1 MSTFAYKALD
11 PTGTTVQGEIEAD
24 DKVAVASQLRSR
36 GLIVVDID
44 EQSGGGGDLFER
56 FKKVKPDEL
65 TVATRQFSVMISS
78 GMSMLRALYVLEEQ
92 QDNDK
97 LKDAFSTVRK
107 DVEAGL
113 ALSDALGRHPDI
125 FNELY
130 VAMVAA
136 GETGGIL
143 EETLKRVAD
152 QLEKDASL
160 RRQIKSAMVYP
171 IVIFSFAGIVVLALV
186 AFLVPVFE
194 GVFKDFGGSLPAIT
208 QFCVTLSHIVTRQPY
223 IIVGVI
229 VGTIWGFRR
238 WKNSKRGKEQW
249 DRIKLR
255 FPFKIGDVVQKAA
268 LAAFARTYSALIAAG
283 VPMLE
288 AIEITGRTSGNI
300 VVENAMVAVHDS
312 VRNGGTIAA
321 PMRSEPDAFPGMV
334 VQMVAVGE
342 ETGALDSMLAKIAD
356 FYEDE
361 VEAAVKALTSILE
374 PLMIILVGGIV
385 GFVVIAMYLPL
396 FKVYDQIKWTVRK
409 GLATQ
414 CQIGRTGS
422 CLTQD
427 SHL

>member
-11 PTGTTVQGEIEAD
+11 PTGSTVQGEIEAE

-44 EQSGGGGDLFER
+44 EQNQGSGDIFER

-65 TVATRQFSVMISS
+65 TVMTRQFSTMVSS

-92 QDNDK
+92 QDNPK
-97 LKDAFSTVRK
+97 LKGAFSQVRK

-113 ALSDALGRHPDI
+113 ALSDALARHPDI

-143 EETLKRVAD
+143 EETLERVAD

-171 IVIFSFAGIVVLALV
+171 IVILSFAVIVILALV

-194 GVFKDFGGSLPAIT
+194 GVFRDFGGKLPAIT
-208 QFCVTLSHIVTRQPY
+208 QVTVTFSHRVPRQPY
-223 IIVGVI
+223 ILIGGVVLIV
-229 VGTIWGFRR
+229 WSFRR
-238 WKNSKRGKEQW
+238 WKNSSRGKQQW

-255 FPFKIGDVVQKAA
+255 FPMKIGDVVQKVA
-268 LAAFARTYSALIAAG
+268 LARFARTYSALIGAG

-300 VVENAMVAVHDS
+300 VVENAMHAVHES

-321 PMRSEPDAFPGMV
+321 PMRTEPDAFPSMV

-342 ETGALDSMLAKIAD
+342 ETGALDSMLSKIAD

-361 VEAAVKALTSILE
+361 VEAAVKALPSILE
-374 PLMIILVGGIV
+374 PIMIIFVGGIV

-396 FKVYDQIKWTVRK
+396 FKVYDQIK
-409 GLATQ
+409 
-414 CQIGRTGS
+414 
-422 CLTQD
+422 
-427 SHL
+427 

>member
-44 EQSGGGGDLFER
+44 EQMGSGDIFER
-56 FKKVKPDEL
+56 FQKVKPSEL
-65 TVATRQFSVMISS
+65 TVATRQFSTMVSS

-92 QDNDK
+92 QDNKK
-97 LKDAFSTVRK
+97 LKDAFSQVRK

-130 VAMVAA
+130 IAMVKA

-143 EETLKRVAD
+143 EETLHRVAD

-171 IVIFSFAGIVVLALV
+171 IVIFSFAGIVVIALV

-194 GVFKDFGGSLPAIT
+194 GVFKDFGGKLPAIT
-208 QFCVTLSHIVTRQPY
+208 QVTVTFSHLVTRRPY
-223 IIVGVI
+223 VIIGV
-229 VGTIWGFRR
+229 VVAVVWSFRR
-238 WKNSKRGKEQW
+238 WKNSKRGHEQW

-255 FPFKIGDVVQKAA
+255 FPFKIGDVVQKVA
-268 LAAFARTYSALIAAG
+268 LARFSRTYSALIAAG

-288 AIEITGRTSGNI
+288 AIEITGRTSGNV
-300 VVENAMVAVHDS
+300 VVENAMHSVHES
-312 VRNGGTIAA
+312 VRNGGTISA
-321 PMRSEPDAFPGMV
+321 PMRTEPDAFPGMV

-342 ETGALDSMLAKIAD
+342 ETGALDSMLSKIAD

-374 PLMIILVGGIV
+374 PIMIIVVGGIV

-396 FKVYDQIKWTVRK
+396 FKVYDQIK
-409 GLATQ
+409 
-414 CQIGRTGS
+414 
-422 CLTQD
+422 
-427 SHL
+427 